1 MEQLL
6 LQLAAVMAVVTKA
19 AVLLAVLAVQAV
31 VEITFQL
38 AVQEQRVKE
47 ILEGLAMPPQITL
60 VEGGEALALL
70 V

>member
-1 MEQLL
+1 
-6 LQLAAVMAVVTKA
+6 MAVVTKA

-60 VEGGEALALL
+60 VEGVEALALL